1 MLTFEVETLRKSK
14 AAKPPKQGTPSLV
27 SGFASEMQETK

>member
-27 SGFASEMQETK
+27 SDLTLEMQETK